1 MRVTDI
7 IKEKKGKAIS
17 VEIEPPSVDDG
28 IEKVY
33 DTLNP
38 LVKAGIDYINIT
50 NHAERI
56 EKNQDGSLSF
66 QIERPGTIG
75 VAGAIK
81 ERYRERGIIPV
92 PHIICTGLTKSDI
105 ERTLI
110 DLNYLG
116 IENLMALRGD
126 PPKLNGKLME
136 FKPEER
142 CHSYAR
148 DLIQQIANLREGVY
162 TGTKNKTKIN
172 FCIGMACYPE
182 GYYKSQALDEN
193 IEWTKAKVDAGAD
206 YLVTQLFFNNEAYL
220 NFVEEAEKAKINVPI
235 IPGIFPISLYEHLKK
250 LPEVFGCTIP
260 EKLARSIEKYIDKKE
275 DIRKVGI
282 EWCVNQCLGLLEN
295 GAPSLHFFANRGAP
309 VKEVIKEIQQHIFY

>member
-1 MRVTDI
+1 MRVTGI

-17 VEIEPPSVDDG
+17 VEIEPPSVEDG

-105 ERTLI
+105 ERCDKYSRYKSPALI
-110 DLNYLG
+110 NDGSIDIDVGSSG
-116 IENLMALRGD
+116 IFWAFSLVSRSS
-126 PPKLNGKLME
+126 LNG
-136 FKPEER
+136 
-142 CHSYAR
+142 
-148 DLIQQIANLREGVY
+148 I
-162 TGTKNKTKIN
+162 
-172 FCIGMACYPE
+172 
-182 GYYKSQALDEN
+182 
-193 IEWTKAKVDAGAD
+193 
-206 YLVTQLFFNNEAYL
+206 
-220 NFVEEAEKAKINVPI
+220 
-235 IPGIFPISLYEHLKK
+235 
-250 LPEVFGCTIP
+250 LPV
-260 EKLARSIEKYIDKKE
+260 S
-275 DIRKVGI
+275 V
-282 EWCVNQCLGLLEN
+282 GLLFN
-295 GAPSLHFFANRGAP
+295 PDW
-309 VKEVIKEIQQHIFY
+309 